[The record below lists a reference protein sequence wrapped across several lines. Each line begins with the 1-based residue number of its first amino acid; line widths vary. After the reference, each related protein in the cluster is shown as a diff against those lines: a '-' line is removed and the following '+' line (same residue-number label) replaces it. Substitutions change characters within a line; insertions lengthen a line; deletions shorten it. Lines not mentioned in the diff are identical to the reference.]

1 MLDLKASGS
10 QFVQRQSYCSK
21 PKDLAISAQPW
32 NLESNSLCPPQ
43 SRPAQ
48 DATETTLLPAIPL
61 CACALLQ
68 RRTQA
73 LPPLAPVL
81 ELGSWL
87 WKPRTQSKLVAL
99 SLWFEI

>member
-32 NLESNSLCPPQ
+32 NLESNCPPQ

-48 DATETTLLPAIPL
+48 DATETSLLPAVPL
-61 CACALLQ
+61 RACALLQ

-87 WKPRTQSKLVAL
+87 WKPRTQSNLVAL